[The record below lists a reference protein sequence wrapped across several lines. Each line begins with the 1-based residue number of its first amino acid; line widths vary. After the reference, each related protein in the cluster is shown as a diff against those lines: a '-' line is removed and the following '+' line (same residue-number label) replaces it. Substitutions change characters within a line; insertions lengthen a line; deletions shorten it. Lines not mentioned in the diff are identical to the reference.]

1 MIWVR
6 RSPYAARMTAT
17 VAAIHRYPVKGLSF
31 QPLVR
36 VEVKAGQMLPQDRV
50 YALAL
55 GSTQF
60 DPAHPEWMPKTNF
73 LMLQRDEKLAALQ
86 TEFDPETHTLAVHR
100 GGKQVA
106 RGKLDDA
113 MGRAVI
119 EQFFAA
125 YMGEAARGKPRV
137 VAAPGHN
144 FSDVNRKVVS
154 LINLASVKDLER
166 ITGAPVDPVRFR
178 GNLLLD
184 GLPAWAEFGWID
196 REFKIGTVPLRVVKR
211 IQRCA
216 ATSVNP
222 ETAKRDI
229 NVVQSLVRGF
239 GHPDCGIYAEV
250 LADGV
255 IDRGAE
261 LTPPP

>member
-1 MIWVR
+1 MSI
-6 RSPYAARMTAT
+6 T
-17 VAAIHRYPVKGLSF
+17 VAAIHRYPVKGLSL
-31 QPLVR
+31 QSLVQ
-36 VEVKAGQMLPQDRV
+36 VEVKAGQMLPHDRV

-60 DPAHPEWMPKTNF
+60 DPAAPEWMPKTNF

-86 TEFDPETHTLAVHR
+86 TEFDPEIQTLTIHR

-106 RGKLDDA
+106 RGRLDDP
-113 MGRAVI
+113 MGCAVI

-125 YMGEAARGKPRV
+125 YMGEAARGQPRV
-137 VAAPGHN
+137 VSAPGHN

-166 ITGAPVDPVRFR
+166 VTGEPVDPVRFR
-178 GNLLLD
+178 GNFLID
-184 GLPAWAEFGWID
+184 GLAPWAEFGWID
-196 REFKIGTVPLRVVKR
+196 KPFKIGSVPMRVVKR

-250 LADGV
+250 LANGT
-255 IDRGAE
+255 IDRDAE
-261 LTPPP
+261 LRPPG